1 MLLAVQCIVCC
12 IIFTLII
19 LPAQYRNPLVML
31 ASYPPAVIRRVK
43 ELPQYNG
50 CADKSEK
57 KHIAKKIIGAVFLS
71 AVFAAVAF
79 FSGKRDIISAFI
91 NVFIIISSINIYD
104 LLVLDWG
111 VFCHSRKLRIKG
123 TEDMDEA
130 YKDRL
135 FHLRG
140 ALIGEIIAVVVAVIS
155 SGMVCLMKI
164 ILK

>member
-31 ASYPPAVIRRVK
+31 ASYPPEVIRRVK

-79 FSGKRDIISAFI
+79 FSGKRDFISAFI
-91 NVFIIISSINIYD
+91 HVFIIISSINIYD

>member
-19 LPAQYRNPLVML
+19 LPAQYRNPLLML

-43 ELPQYNG
+43 ELPQYSEY
-50 CADKSEK
+50 ADRTQK
-57 KHIAKKIIGAVFLS
+57 KHIAKKIKGAVFLS

-79 FSGKRDIISAFI
+79 FSDKRDFISAFI
-91 NVFIIISSINIYD
+91 HVFIIISSINIYD
-104 LLVLDWG
+104 LLILDWG
-111 VFCHSRKLRIKG
+111 VFCHSKKLRIKG
-123 TEDMDEA
+123 TEEMDEA
-130 YKDRL
+130 YTDRL

-140 ALIGEIIAVVVAVIS
+140 ALIGEIIAVIVSLIS
-155 SGMVCLMKI
+155 GGMVCLMGI